1 MVEDGA
7 PVHTSQVTK
16 DAQRCLGYC
25 TLTHPPNSPDLNPS
39 EPVWA
44 LLKNKVV
51 DIPGS
56 RNSVEKLWEAAQQVW
71 DALTVEEI
79 WAAAGSM
86 PDRVAA
92 VQAAKGS
99 HTSF

>member
-1 MVEDGA
+1 MSWV
-7 PVHTSQVTK
+7 
-16 DAQRCLGYC
+16 R
-25 TLTHPPNSPDLNPS
+25 TLTHPLNSPDLNPIK
-39 EPVWA
+39 PVWA
-44 LLKNKVV
+44 LLKNKVA

-86 PDRVAA
+86 PDRVAV
-92 VQAAKGS
+92 VQAAKGF